1 MDGTERK
8 DLVIYPTDERC
19 LFCSAC
25 YETPYE
31 KSRRYQCLPAST
43 EEYLHRRP
51 TAEDMK
57 NVFKRIAKGS
67 VKSIP
72 SGCSNGYRSPEN
84 LPLR

>member
-25 YETPYE
+25 YETPYD

-51 TAEDMK
+51 TAEDM
-57 NVFKRIAKGS
+57 
-67 VKSIP
+67 
-72 SGCSNGYRSPEN
+72 
-84 LPLR
+84 